1 MKYRKP
7 TRDIRLEHGGN
18 FVTECVRFVDS
29 LPSEFEILGPGE
41 AAVKWPGGWTREYL
55 LRSSRGD
62 YGNDISL
69 RAWLEALADIAPE
82 RKKRR
87 VNLWKSIY
95 HDKYAVAAMPH
106 DWLPGP
112 NESWRKVAGPIE
124 IDD

>member
-1 MKYRKP
+1 MKFRKP
-7 TRDIRLEHGGN
+7 EPQANPRADDRAILD
-18 FVTECVRFVDS
+18 FFDS

-82 RKKRR
+82 RKKSQ
-87 VNLWKSIY
+87 VYIWKDSRG
-95 HDKYAVAAMPH
+95 KYQVSAACFF
-106 DWLPGP
+106 PG
-112 NESWRKVAGPIE
+112 NEFGWARVAGPIE